1 MGCESTS
8 FSKYCISAGHVIAQ
22 GLAKA
27 LKPVMPSGMKH
38 FLLLLLPAVTW
49 ATPAYDL
56 MLYNGNIYTGDEQ
69 QPKAEVVM
77 VRDGRITY
85 VGTNAEANRLPAGPQ
100 RAIDLHGAT
109 VVPGLNDAHL
119 HLAGIGFRELNFDL
133 EGTSGVAEL
142 KEKLRARMAR
152 EGAKK
157 WIVGR
162 GWIETH
168 WSPAEF
174 PTARELDEVSPDNP
188 VALTRSDGHALVAN
202 SLALKLARIDRS
214 TPDPTG
220 GKILRYP
227 DSGEAT
233 GMLIDEAQSLVERLL
248 PAPTAAEVEHA
259 LIVGAQREAS
269 LGWTAVQIAGH
280 SYEEAE
286 LVRRLVKEGKI
297 KLRIYDAVSAPGAD
311 ADQLMAHGPV
321 LGESNGRYTRRGVKL
336 YIDGALGSR
345 GAALL
350 APYADSPN
358 NTGLLMKR
366 EDELRPFLKD
376 ALQRGIQVQT
386 HAIGDRGN
394 RMMLDLYEKAFA
406 AVPVKE
412 RRVAE
417 PRWRIEHAQI
427 IDPVDIP
434 RFGRLGVIASMQPS
448 HAIGDL
454 YFAPKRLGPARLAG
468 AYAWQSLLQSG
479 AVIAVGSDAPVERGE
494 PMIEFYAAVAR
505 RSPEGFANEDWHLE
519 QRMTRAQALRA
530 MTVSAAFAAFEENE
544 RGTIVAGQ
552 WADFTVLS
560 ADIMQIPET
569 EILQTK
575 CLMTIVGGEVV
586 YEAIKH

>member
-1 MGCESTS
+1 
-8 FSKYCISAGHVIAQ
+8 
-22 GLAKA
+22 
-27 LKPVMPSGMKH
+27 MKH
-38 FLLLLLPAVTW
+38 LRLLFLLPVAAW
-49 ATPAYDL
+49 ATPACDL
-56 MLYNGNIYTGDEQ
+56 MLYHGNIYTGDASH
-69 QPKAEVVM
+69 PRAEAVLVSA
-77 VRDGRITY
+77 GRITW
-85 VGTNAEANRLPAGPQ
+85 VGTDAEAERLPAGPQ
-100 RAIDLHGAT
+100 RAIDLKGAT

-119 HLAGIGFRELNFDL
+119 HLAGIGFRELSFDL
-133 EGTSGVAEL
+133 EGTTGVAEL
-142 KEKLRARMAR
+142 KEKLRARIAR
-152 EGAKK
+152 EGGKK

-188 VALTRSDGHALVAN
+188 VALTRADGHALVAN
-202 SLALKLARIDRS
+202 SRALQLARIDRS
-214 TPDPTG
+214 TPDPAG

-248 PAPTAAEVEHA
+248 PQSTAAETEHA
-259 LIVGAQREAS
+259 LIVGAQRELS

-286 LVRRLVKEGKI
+286 LVRRLVQEGKI

-311 ADQLMAHGPV
+311 AEQLIAHGPV
-321 LGESNGRYTRRGVKL
+321 LGESDGRYTRRGVKL

-350 APYADSPN
+350 APYADSPG

-366 EDELRPFLKD
+366 GDELRPFLEE
-376 ALQRGIQVQT
+376 ALRRGLQVQT
-386 HAIGDRGN
+386 HAIGDCGN

-406 AVPVKE
+406 AVPAKE
-412 RRVAE
+412 RKVAD

-427 IDPVDIP
+427 IDPADIP
-434 RFGRLGVIASMQPS
+434 RFGRLGVAASMQPS

-454 YFAPKRLGPARLAG
+454 FFAPKRLGPARLAG

-479 AVIAVGSDAPVERGE
+479 AVLATGSDAPVERGE

-505 RSPEGFANEDWHLE
+505 RSPDGFANEDWHPE
-519 QRMTRAQALRA
+519 QRLTRAQALHA
-530 MTVSAAFAAFEENE
+530 MTAGAAYAAFEEKE
-544 RGTIVAGQ
+544 RGTIAAGRR
-552 WADFTVLS
+552 ADFTVLS
-560 ADIMQIPET
+560 ADIMTIPEP
-569 EILQTK
+569 EILKTR
-575 CLMTIVGGEVV
+575 CLLTIVGGEVV
-586 YEAIKH
+586 YEAPAR

>member
-1 MGCESTS
+1 M
-8 FSKYCISAGHVIAQ
+8 KY
-22 GLAKA
+22 
-27 LKPVMPSGMKH
+27 
-38 FLLLLLPAVTW
+38 FLLGLLPVAVW
-49 ATPAYDL
+49 ATPAHDL
-56 MLYNGNIYTGDEQ
+56 MLFNGNIHTGDEQ
-69 QPKAEVVM
+69 RPKAEALM
-77 VRDGRITY
+77 VSGGRVTW
-85 VGTNAEANRLPAGPQ
+85 VGTDAEAERLPAGPQ

-119 HLAGIGFRELNFDL
+119 HLAGIGFRELSFDL
-133 EGTSGVAEL
+133 EGTRGVAEL
-142 KEKLRARMAR
+142 KEKLRARIAQ
-152 EGAKK
+152 EGLKK

-188 VALTRSDGHALVAN
+188 VALQRSDGHALVAN

-248 PAPTAAEVEHA
+248 PQPTTTETERA
-259 LIVGAQREAS
+259 LIVGAQREVS

-297 KLRIYDAVSAPGAD
+297 KLRIYDTVSAPGAD
-311 ADQLMAHGPV
+311 AEQLITHGPV
-321 LGESNGRYTRRGVKL
+321 LGESDGRYTRRGVKL

-350 APYADSPN
+350 APYADSPG

-366 EDELRPFLKD
+366 GDELRPFLED
-376 ALQRGIQVQT
+376 ALRRGVQVQT

-394 RMMLDLYEKAFA
+394 RMMLELYEKAFV
-406 AVPVKE
+406 AVPARE
-412 RRVAE
+412 RKVAE

-427 IDPVDIP
+427 INPADIP
-434 RFGRLGVIASMQPS
+434 RFAKLGVIASMQPS

-454 YFAPKRLGPARLAG
+454 YFAPKRLGRERLAG

-479 AVIAVGSDAPVERGE
+479 AVLALGSDAPVERGE

-505 RSPEGFANEDWHLE
+505 RSPDGFADEDWHLE
-519 QRMTRAQALRA
+519 QRLTRAQALRA
-530 MTVSAAFAAFEENE
+530 MTAGAAYAAFEEIE
-544 RGTIVAGQ
+544 RGTIATGQ
-552 WADFTVLS
+552 RADFTVLS
-560 ADIMQIPET
+560 ADIMTIPEA
-569 EILQTK
+569 EILKTR

-586 YEAIKH
+586 YEAPAQ